1 MDIKKVKSIK
11 NVSGLKEKL
20 PENLKCFFLDYSD
33 EDLVTMTRNR
43 TISHVRSIGPIR
55 EKILLDYLDDYLYD
69 RNNDGYPI
77 INFASRLIGAN
88 IFSNA
93 EYEFRRGWIGFE
105 RKLIEKHAIEILTDE
120 ERLVLDLLLDGWNIL
135 RVAKITKRDL
145 RTTTLIRENLFEKL
159 KSSKLTID
167 LKCTFRINGRFASP
181 DTFMESIIKFSPLY
195 LDCEKLSGRQKE
207 DWLIA
212 ERLFPNEF
220 ARRLAEYCPAG
231 IFSAINKKV
240 LEN

>member
-1 MDIKKVKSIK
+1 MDIKKVKSIN
-11 NVSGLKEKL
+11 NVSGLKENL

-33 EDLVTMTRNR
+33 EDLVSMARNR
-43 TISHVRSIGPIR
+43 TISYVRSIGPIR

-159 KSSKLTID
+159 RNSKLVTD
-167 LKCTFRINGRFASP
+167 LKYVFRINGRYAGP
-181 DTFMESIIKFSPLY
+181 DSFMESIIKFSPLY
-195 LDCEKLSGRQKE
+195 LDCEKLSGKQKE

-212 ERLFPNEF
+212 ERLFGIKF
-220 ARRLAEYCPAG
+220 ARRLVEYCPTA
-231 IFSAINKKV
+231 IFMAINRKILK
-240 LEN
+240 